1 MINTSLLNLASKTF
15 PHRAMVWLMNIIE
28 HEHYPSVVTAALHI
42 APHILPYTSQMHLFW
57 VSKIVLNTLIKES
70 TVLSSRHLHASTGMS
85 SRPLIVFPLIIL
97 FIAACC
103 QSQLPV
109 FMLVL
114 VCMYLLTCSALLMY
128 YKPTEKKTLEVF
140 LSWISSLCCGTF
152 SGTSISIFPILC
164 TFPHLHSG
172 SFSHLHPRVWV
183 LIIDAILYI
192 LLHFL
197 SFLNVKPAT
206 KRQEMH
212 RKTWQCW
219 TGLSQW
225 SRSALTQHAVT
236 FLDSY
241 KSGYS
246 VDYKADFLLKHKY
259 PVTLYLPIHWLSSI
273 RPLAFFFP
281 SAPST
286 LEAVTV
292 ILGLDQSS
300 VEILLMSSMLAVV
313 KNLRQL
319 ALLTQPMC

>member
-1 MINTSLLNLASKTF
+1 ML
-15 PHRAMVWLMNIIE
+15 R
-28 HEHYPSVVTAALHI
+28 
-42 APHILPYTSQMHLFW
+42 HLFSLQDC
-57 VSKIVLNTLIKES
+57 VKHSYQRVHCPLFKTS
-70 TVLSSRHLHASTGMS
+70 PGMS

-128 YKPTEKKTLEVF
+128 YKPTEKKTLGVF
-140 LSWISSLCCGTF
+140 LSWISSLCF
-152 SGTSISIFPILC
+152 SGTSISIHLFSPILC

-246 VDYKADFLLKHKY
+246 VGYKADFLLKHKY
-259 PVTLYLPIHWLSSI
+259 PVTLYLMIHWLSSI

-281 SAPST
+281 QHLQHWRLSLLSWALTDPVWKYYWWAP
-286 LEAVTV
+286 
-292 ILGLDQSS
+292 
-300 VEILLMSSMLAVV
+300 
-313 KNLRQL
+313 
-319 ALLTQPMC
+319 C

>member
-1 MINTSLLNLASKTF
+1 MLFWCIISQQKKNAGSFSLLDLQSLLFRDK
-15 PHRAMVWLMNIIE
+15 HI
-28 HEHYPSVVTAALHI
+28 YP
-42 APHILPYTSQMHLFW
+42 
-57 VSKIVLNTLIKES
+57 
-70 TVLSSRHLHASTGMS
+70 
-85 SRPLIVFPLIIL
+85 
-97 FIAACC
+97 
-103 QSQLPV
+103 
-109 FMLVL
+109 
-114 VCMYLLTCSALLMY
+114 
-128 YKPTEKKTLEVF
+128 
-140 LSWISSLCCGTF
+140 
-152 SGTSISIFPILC
+152 SIFPILC

-236 FLDSY
+236 FLDSF

-259 PVTLYLPIHWLSSI
+259 PVTLYLMIHWLSSI
-273 RPLAFFFP
+273 SPPLAFFFP
-281 SAPST
+281 QHLQHWRLSLLSWALTDPVWKYYWWAP
-286 LEAVTV
+286 
-292 ILGLDQSS
+292 
-300 VEILLMSSMLAVV
+300 
-313 KNLRQL
+313 
-319 ALLTQPMC
+319 C